1 MEYFIS
7 LESLDKK
14 VLFGFLRLRLTRTKP
29 LFDSLQNMGL
39 IRELHVYNH
48 LVPVGY
54 KPGKLTSQHK
64 GIGKQLLK
72 YAEWISWVYGK
83 NGVAVISG
91 EGVRPYY
98 NRLGYKEK
106 ESFEIK
112 IWLNIYNTIYISVCI
127 LYITYKVIVH
137 MKANA

>member
-1 MEYFIS
+1 
-7 LESLDKK
+7 
-14 VLFGFLRLRLTRTKP
+14 
-29 LFDSLQNMGL
+29 MGL

-72 YAEWISWVYGK
+72 YAEWISWIYGK

-91 EGVRPYY
+91 EGVRAYY

-112 IWLNIYNTIYISVCI
+112 IWINLYATIYLMICH
-127 LYITYKVIVH
+127 LYIMSIMIIV
-137 MKANA
+137 MKQYTK